1 MDPIT
6 LAAGAVALLTAFLG
20 KAGGEFAGEAGRAA
34 WGLASRLFGR
44 LRSAVQDKP
53 QEQQVLDNFSA
64 EPAVAAAPA
73 REMLQGLL
81 ARDPAL
87 AAEISDVLA
96 QIKQLGPTVTVNQRI
111 TEAET
116 VVGVEARR
124 LRAGTINVDQQVD
137 KGGSVTGVKIGDDFG

>member
-1 MDPIT
+1 
-6 LAAGAVALLTAFLG
+6 
-20 KAGGEFAGEAGRAA
+20 
-34 WGLASRLFGR
+34 
-44 LRSAVQDKP
+44 
-53 QEQQVLDNFSA
+53 
-64 EPAVAAAPA
+64 
-73 REMLQGLL
+73 MLQSLL